1 MRRGKHIAIFGLA
14 SMLFMQTPQTALAA
28 WVNPYQDVNQ
38 ESWVYPYVSRLNQ
51 ADILPDRE
59 IFAGSTP
66 VSRMEFVETLYA
78 AHCSFH
84 SQKATESE
92 AEREVEPE
100 AALAIEVEPEEEG
113 NIGPEG
119 EPDERAESA
128 GTTGETESEPA
139 PDPALLAIALPFTDI
154 AKDNPAYAAIAWAY
168 TNDVT
173 RGSSET
179 RFTPHAQISREAAC
193 TMLVRFARAE
203 GMKLVMTAEPDQFVD
218 SLDIRVFARTP
229 VLVCRMA
236 ELINGYEDGYFYPD
250 KLITR
255 NELAVMLC
263 RLFDAAANPVEGAQ
277 PITFEEG
284 AHDGRY
290 ATFKHAPVPA
300 VYGLVPACDPVDLSY
315 FADAV
320 FVGDSVSLRLQYY
333 CQSTQALG
341 NATFLCSGSLS
352 AYNALLP
359 VSRSSFHPSYKGQK
373 MLVEDGVA
381 ACQAKKV
388 YIMLGM
394 NSISFGVDRACSDMV
409 KLIDRIQEKSP
420 DAAILVQSV
429 TPIAAKSR
437 VLSKKLN
444 NSTIESFN
452 QQMEKLCQEHN
463 WYFVDVGRIFRNQ
476 DGYLDTVYCSDLPGM
491 GLHFTTEAA
500 TVWVEYLKTH
510 VPLSV
515 LWPCE

>member
-1 MRRGKHIAIFGLA
+1 LVAA
-14 SMLFMQTPQTALAA
+14 ALISQAA
-28 WVNPYQDVNQ
+28 AATWVNPYRDVP
-38 ESWVYPYVSRLNQ
+38 EASWVYPYVSRLNQ
-51 ADILPDRE
+51 EGILPDRE
-59 IFAGSTP
+59 VFGGKTP
-66 VSRMEFVETLYA
+66 VSRVEFVETLYA
-78 AHCSFH
+78 AHCSLH
-84 SQKATESE
+84 
-92 AEREVEPE
+92 PE
-100 AALAIEVEPEEEG
+100 QRPDIEIEPEEETEV
-113 NIGPEG
+113 GPKT
-119 EPDERAESA
+119 EPVDKSETEAEP
-128 GTTGETESEPA
+128 ESEPQLE
-139 PDPALLAIALPFTDI
+139 PIQKPLPFTDV
-154 AKDNPAYAAIAWAY
+154 ATDNPAYAAVAWAY
-168 TNDVT
+168 ESDIT
-173 RGSSET
+173 RGASET
-179 RFTPHAQISREAAC
+179 LFTPDTQITREAAC
-193 TMLVRFARAE
+193 TMLVRFARTE
-203 GMKLVMTAEPDQFVD
+203 GMRLVKTAEPDQFVD
-218 SLDIRVFARTP
+218 SLDIRQFARTP

-236 ELINGYEDGYFYPD
+236 ELINGYENGYFYPGQS
-250 KLITR
+250 ITR

-263 RLFDAAANPVEGAQ
+263 RLFDSTANPPAGAE

-300 VYGLVPACDPVDLSY
+300 IYGLVPACDPVDVSY

-333 CQSTQALG
+333 CQSTNALG
-341 NATFLCSGSLS
+341 NPTFLCSGSLS

-359 VSRSSFHPSYKGQK
+359 VSRSSFHPSYRGQK

-394 NSISFGVDRACSDMV
+394 NNISFGVDRSCSDMV
-409 KLIDRIQEKSP
+409 ALIDRIQEKSP

-429 TPIAAKSR
+429 TPIAAGSR

-452 QQMEKLCQEHN
+452 QKMEKLCEEHD

-491 GLHFTTEAA
+491 GIHFTTEAA

-515 LWPCE
+515 LWSSE